1 VALLVLGAVVP
12 LLLAVPV
19 LTLLLFAPLVV
30 LVPLVALVAL
40 AALVPAVVPVVLED
54 PPPPMPTQP
63 FLSPYGLPL
72 P

>member
-1 VALLVLGAVVP
+1 MAVFAVGAVVP

-30 LVPLVALVAL
+30 LVPL
-40 AALVPAVVPVVLED
+40 AALVPLVALVPEVVPVVLEE